1 MHVLISSFG
10 APQIKLISRRPGV
23 VACPAHNPGVAPLTP
38 RDREALRALVAT
50 GSTCEAAYAIGCA
63 PSTLKNRLATIR
75 DKLGVVST
83 VQAVAIL
90 AARGELEVPDLRREQ
105 VGQRS
110 AGAQRPGVRTGV
122 KAGIRSPS
130 ECLGGASFVRR

>member
-1 MHVLISSFG
+1 MGTH
-10 APQIKLISRRPGV
+10 PRPGA

-105 VGQRS
+105 VGT
-110 AGAQRPGVRTGV
+110 A
-122 KAGIRSPS
+122 
-130 ECLGGASFVRR
+130 VRRSLAPGGQNGGQGRNQKPLRVTRRGFFRA